1 MAKGQ
6 KFKKF
11 TKDREVEFHEEVL
24 AVDRVTRVVAGGR
37 RLRFRATVI
46 IGNKKGKVGLGIG
59 KANEVMIAIE
69 KAIAKAKKSLIIVP
83 IVNDTIT
90 EQFSHKFKSAKI
102 LLMPAGKGTG
112 IIAGGAIRKIAEL
125 AGITNLLSKSLGT
138 TNKINNAKATMEAFA
153 MLAARAKANNIVEKT
168 EKRTAAKAEAAA
180 AKGAPVTEKKEAP
193 KPTAKA
199 EAPKPAAKKPTA
211 PAAKKV
217 EEKKAE

>member
-37 RLRFRATVI
+37 RLRFRATVL

-59 KANEVMIAIE
+59 KANEVMVAIE
-69 KAIAKAKKSLIIVP
+69 KAIAKAKRNLVVVP
-83 IVNDTIT
+83 IIDETIT
-90 EQFSHKFKSAKI
+90 ENFSHKFKSAKI

-112 IIAGGAIRKIAEL
+112 IIAGGAIRKLAEL

-153 MLAARAKANNIVEKT
+153 MLASRAKEKNLVE
-168 EKRTAAKAEAAA
+168 KAEARKAKAA
-180 AKGAPVTEKKEAP
+180 AANADTATPAVKTEASAP
-193 KPTAKA
+193 K
-199 EAPKPAAKKPTA
+199 APKKPAAKPANKKSASADATA
-211 PAAKKV
+211 D
-217 EEKKAE
+217 KAE